1 MLSTSGFV
9 HDVLY
14 VHNRPGKGDANR
26 AYTPSDSHM
35 GQNRGRSLMCIIVL
49 LTIAEQHFNTA
60 IVGKQP
66 SWSIRKS
73 VNT

>member
-9 HDVLY
+9 HDVMY
-14 VHNRPGKGDANR
+14 VHNRSGKGDANK
-26 AYTPSDSHM
+26 AYTQSDSHRDRT
-35 GQNRGRSLMCIIVL
+35 GGRSLMCIIVL

-66 SWSIRKS
+66 SWSIRKN